1 MKLKRRH
8 ALGLAAIS
16 LLVPAAADTLYSGL
30 LDTAIP
36 TDFTGATVTI
46 DGGVLNPFFG
56 GVGVANNDLL
66 QPFRDG
72 TGNLDTLLNFS
83 AGTVLDASTLHLSTG
98 YGGSQ
103 DHVGTTFTAGNQGY
117 LGFKLNGTDYGW
129 MRVVFTNNTG
139 GAVIRDWAYDD
150 SGGAIATG
158 NVLQSGST
166 VTLNSAS
173 GSFTLGTQVT
183 SSNSLVKTGAG
194 TTTVTGANTFTGSTT
209 VSGGTLAL
217 ASGASLANTSS
228 VTVQSGGTL
237 TGSGTIGGS
246 TTIESLGVHTP
257 GSGPGL
263 QTFASGL
270 TYSTG
275 SSLVWELTS
284 QTDDLGLRASDY
296 DGIDLSGGALSI
308 ASGVTSNLVF
318 NSSGSTVDW
327 TDAFWDLSRSWLVY
341 ENANSPSLASGTIFD
356 TITVSDDSLSQS
368 FDLAGGAFTWNQSGN
383 DVYLVY
389 TAVPEPHAALL
400 GGLGLL
406 MLLRRRR
413 NE

>member
-8 ALGLAAIS
+8 VVGLAAIS
-16 LLVPAAADTLYSGL
+16 MLTPAAGDTIYSGL
-30 LDTAIP
+30 LNTTIP
-36 TDFTGATVTI
+36 TDFTGTTVTI

-56 GVGVANNDLL
+56 GVGVANNNLL

-72 TGNLDTLLNFS
+72 TGNLDTLVNFS
-83 AGTVLDASTLHLSTG
+83 AGTVLDASTLYLSSG

-103 DHVGTTFTAGNQGY
+103 DHVGTSFTAGTEGY

-166 VTLNSAS
+166 VTLNSTF

-183 SSNSLVKTGAG
+183 GTNSLVKTGTG
-194 TTTVTGANTFTGSTT
+194 TTTVTASNTYSGTTT
-209 VSGGTLAL
+209 VSNGTLAL
-217 ASGASLANTSS
+217 ATGASLSNTSS

-237 TGSGTIGGS
+237 AGSGTIGGS
-246 TTIESLGVHTP
+246 TTIESLGVHSP
-257 GSGPGL
+257 GAGPGL

-270 TYSTG
+270 TYSSG

-296 DGIDLSGGALSI
+296 DGVDLSGGGLSI
-308 ASGVTSNLVF
+308 SSGVTSELVF
-318 NSSGSTVDW
+318 NSAGSTVDW
-327 TDAFWDLSRSWLVY
+327 TDTFWSLGHSWLVY

-356 TITVSDDSLSQS
+356 TINVSSDSLSQS
-368 FDLAGGAFTWNQSGN
+368 FNLTGGTFTWNQSGN

-389 TAVPEPHAALL
+389 AVPEPRAALL
-400 GGLGLL
+400 GSIAILL
-406 MLLRRRR
+406 LLRRRR
-413 NE
+413 NG